1 MPITTV
7 KTTRKPDYRD
17 LDLDFTA
24 NPGNA
29 DISRKTGEDA
39 VKRSIRNLILTNF
52 YDRPFRPFIGS
63 NVQKQLFENASGLT
77 TINIQNAIHE
87 VIKNFEPRVD
97 VLSVKVQSTADDH
110 YVVAAIKFLIKGRIE
125 PVIFSVVLERIR

>member
-1 MPITTV
+1 MAITTV
-7 KTTRKPDYRD
+7 NTTRKPDYRD

-24 NPGNA
+24 NPGNS
-29 DISRKTGEDA
+29 DVSRKFGEEA
-39 VKRSIRNLILTNF
+39 IKRSIRNLILTNF

-77 TINIQNAIHE
+77 TINIQNAIQE
-87 VIKNFEPRVD
+87 TIRNFEPRVD
-97 VLSVKVQSTADDH
+97 VISVKVQSSEDDH
-110 YVVAAIKFLIKGRIE
+110 YVVAGIKFLIKGRIE